1 MRAAGLEANTREL
14 VALKVQDVTPEFVS
28 GLAAAGLTNL
38 RIHDYL
44 SAKVQGITPEFAQK
58 VRSHGF
64 KDLTIHQLISL
75 KVAGIS

>member
-1 MRAAGLEANTREL
+1 VDQRLSSPNLPVTRRL
-14 VALKVQDVTPEFVS
+14 FVS

-44 SAKVQGITPEFAQK
+44 AAKVQGITPEFAQRI
-58 VRSHGF
+58 RSHGL